1 MSEEKKGLKKSESR
15 EEMQETRILSG
26 EELEQ
31 VIGGNP
37 WSDAGVKNSG
47 ISFVPGSGCV
57 FSRNCQAASKAE
69 CPYGS
74 EYAENCSKFT

>member
-1 MSEEKKGLKKSESR
+1 MSEEKKALKKSGSC
-15 EEMQETRILSG
+15 EEMQEARILSG
-26 EELEQ
+26 EELKQ
-31 VIGGNP
+31 VVGGNP
-37 WSDAGVKNSG
+37 WSDARPQSSVHRY
-47 ISFVPGSGCV
+47 VAGSGCV